1 MDPAS
6 CILFVFFLLCSAY
19 FASCETAYTGVSKV
33 RLRTLADKGNRR
45 AVKALWICDRFDK
58 TLTTILIGNNIFHA
72 ACASLS
78 ALLVIRQFSEE
89 YVAYGTLITT
99 VIVYLF
105 AEMLPKSLAKARSEE
120 IALFFASSMQL
131 FVRLLTPV
139 SALFSVISR
148 VLSRFFASENTG
160 TVTEEDLVNII
171 ETIEDEGV
179 LSPEKQAL
187 VNSAMEFREKLAQD
201 IMIPIE
207 LVDAVSSATPLKEL
221 AYTLRELSYSRVP
234 VYEGKRENIVGIL
247 PVNAFLSAYVS
258 GTPILLRKMLLKPY
272 MFNQKTE
279 ISVLLQRMRLNKLHM
294 VFICDDNRKKVGIIT
309 MEDLLEE
316 LVGDIQDESDAGEG
330 LELQ

>member
-6 CILFVFFLLCSAY
+6 CILYIFFLLCSAY
-19 FASCETAYTGVSKV
+19 FAACETAYTGVSKV

-78 ALLVIRQFSEE
+78 ALLVLREFSEE
-89 YVAYGTLITT
+89 YVTYGTLITT

-120 IALFFASSMQL
+120 IALFFASSLQL
-131 FVRLLTPV
+131 FIRLLTPV

-148 VLSRFFASENTG
+148 VLSRFFASEDSG

-187 VNSAMEFREKLAQD
+187 VNSAMEFREKLAED

-207 LVDAVSSATPLKEL
+207 LVDVVSSSTPLKQL
-221 AYTLRELSYSRVP
+221 ADTLRELSYSRVIEALERGDFYASTGAYIYSITKEGTTVKVKTSP
-234 VYEGKRENIVGIL
+234 ASRIVLRSNSRFIKNVLDEKGDLTEATFTLPDENTGFRIIVTGKEGK
-247 PVNAFLSAYVS
+247 AYS
-258 GTPILLRKMLLKPY
+258 QFY
-272 MFNQKTE
+272 
-279 ISVLLQRMRLNKLHM
+279 
-294 VFICDDNRKKVGIIT
+294 
-309 MEDLLEE
+309 
-316 LVGDIQDESDAGEG
+316 
-330 LELQ
+330 